1 MKNLIQVLNKNIYQK
16 KTTMHFTLVALLL
29 CNGLVDRPI
38 NAGEGDD
45 CSKGEA
51 QVQHIGVMIEVRLN
65 YFNIVIYIFCLF

>member
-1 MKNLIQVLNKNIYQK
+1 MLNKNISK

-51 QVQHIGVMIEVRLN
+51 QVQHIGVMIEVRLVYHYAN